1 MSEAI
6 KHAIRRRWPREVR
19 AAFQDYYPGEAVLA
33 DLERKTSGPAQ
44 MAMILRLAAIAH
56 AHAYPQDA
64 AHPARMH

>member
-1 MSEAI
+1 
-6 KHAIRRRWPREVR
+6 VR

-56 AHAYPQDA
+56 AQAYPQDA